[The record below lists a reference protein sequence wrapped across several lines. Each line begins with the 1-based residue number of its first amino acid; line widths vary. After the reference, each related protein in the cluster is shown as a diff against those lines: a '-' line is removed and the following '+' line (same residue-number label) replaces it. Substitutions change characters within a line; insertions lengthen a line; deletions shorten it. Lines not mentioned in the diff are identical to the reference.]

1 MTMEKLFKQ
10 VGDEVSE
17 FTAEEYA
24 QRVKDIA
31 DGEKAAA
38 EKAKVEQENAIAKAA
53 LLTRLGITEDEAK
66 LLLG

>member
-1 MTMEKLFKQ
+1 MEKLFKQ

-24 QRVKDIA
+24 QRSTDIA
-31 DGEKAAA
+31 DAEKAAA
-38 EKAKVEQENAIAKAA
+38 DKAKADQENAVAKAA
-53 LLTRLGITEDEAK
+53 LLARLGITEDESK